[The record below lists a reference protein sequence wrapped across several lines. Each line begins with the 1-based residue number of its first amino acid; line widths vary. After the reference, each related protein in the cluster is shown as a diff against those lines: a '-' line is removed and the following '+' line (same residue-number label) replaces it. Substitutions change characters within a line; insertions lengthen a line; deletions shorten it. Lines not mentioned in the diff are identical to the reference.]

1 MSNFLDHQNWR
12 YATKKFDSDKK
23 ISESDL
29 NILKEAIRLSTSS
42 YGLQPYKVLIIED
55 TEIRAQ
61 LKPVSWNQSQITD
74 ASHVIVFANYT
85 TINEKDIDQY
95 ISKMCEIRE
104 IPLENLAGYGTFM
117 KSKILGLTNAEQE
130 VWTAKQAYLAL
141 GNLINAAAELKLDV
155 TPMEGFEPEKYNQ
168 ILDLTNQNLNAVLV
182 ATVGYR
188 HEEDA
193 TQHAKKVRKTND
205 ELFIT
210 I

>member
-12 YATKKFDSDKK
+12 YATKKFDSSKK
-23 ISESDL
+23 ISEFDL

-117 KSKILGLTNAEQE
+117 KSKILGLTKAEQE

-193 TQHAKKVRKTND
+193 TQHAKKVRKTNE